1 MMDFKTA
8 KRILQ
13 TRLPNGDGATDR
25 VFSRT
30 ELSRNEGLGARRRSE
45 ETMETWYLLFDGSS
59 ADGRGQGR
67 YIGRTT
73 DKEAARKHYMKCAK
87 DPYSTGRVDIVTDT
101 KIERAWSGT
110 DWERACRGVQRRAR
124 WTFE

>member
-30 ELSRNEGLGARRRSE
+30 ELSSVG
-45 ETMETWYLLFDGSS
+45 WYLFVEAGKREATLDGEFT
-59 ADGRGQGR
+59 ADEL
-67 YIGRTT
+67 
-73 DKEAARKHYMKCAK
+73 EAIAAWMRNPDACA
-87 DPYSTGRVDIVTDT
+87 D
-101 KIERAWSGT
+101 A
-110 DWERACRGVQRRAR
+110 
-124 WTFE
+124 